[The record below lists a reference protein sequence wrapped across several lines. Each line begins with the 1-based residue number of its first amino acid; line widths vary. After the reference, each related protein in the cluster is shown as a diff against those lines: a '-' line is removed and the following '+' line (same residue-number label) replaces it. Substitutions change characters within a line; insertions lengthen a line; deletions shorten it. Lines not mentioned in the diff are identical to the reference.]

1 MVNALSRALSAR
13 VVLLD
18 FTVGRKGLLNY
29 LKALAGSNVVKIV
42 PANGNASASQ
52 ITAKRLKVLCG
63 ANTSHISDKAWI
75 REANSKGKGT
85 AGSGTPLTF
94 CEVRVSPSNTVTP
107 NVGASE
113 LAEALTRV
121 LPFLVKD
128 DKRPVLACVNFVARE
143 GKLQLVS
150 ADGFRLAVVAL
161 DYEGEGQALINYQDL
176 QGMVNALRRAKRA
189 RISFAPKG
197 KLEVQDLVL
206 DTDLIHYKWTSVQGS
221 FPEWQQLIPTDGKTV
236 VHFDTIE
243 AVKAIGA
250 LKALADS
257 KMYAVDLAIGEGKVT
272 MTDTDNKG
280 QAEVSAKSHR
290 WQPQMQR

>member
-1 MVNALSRALSAR
+1 
-13 VVLLD
+13 
-18 FTVGRKGLLNY
+18 
-29 LKALAGSNVVKIV
+29 
-42 PANGNASASQ
+42 
-52 ITAKRLKVLCG
+52 
-63 ANTSHISDKAWI
+63 
-75 REANSKGKGT
+75 
-85 AGSGTPLTF
+85 
-94 CEVRVSPSNTVTP
+94 
-107 NVGASE
+107 
-113 LAEALTRV
+113 
-121 LPFLVKD
+121 LVKD
-128 DKRPVLACVNFVARE
+128 DRRPVLACVNFIAKE

-280 QAEVSAKSHR
+280 QAEVNADIEGEPVTVRLNGNYLMQALKACGGMVDLSIGSATAPMLFTTNGYR
-290 WQPQMQR
+290 VVQMPMATSDAKVAAPKPSEPKADVVAEAEAVAAKAEATSKPAAKRPKQKQKAKQLTAVA